1 MDTNT
6 FLPSKCTHM
15 VKVITAVDY
24 KSSNTHN
31 TSLEGAMK
39 RKLHH
44 SPLKMV
50 FCTISS
56 LQSSERALFCL
67 KTTEYLS
74 SLLSSS

>member
-31 TSLEGAMK
+31 TSLEGAIYEAEIA
-39 RKLHH
+39 
-44 SPLKMV
+44 P
-50 FCTISS
+50 FSS
-56 LQSSERALFCL
+56 
-67 KTTEYLS
+67 
-74 SLLSSS
+74 